1 MSSKKSEGGKT
12 ALVRIAIAD
21 ISSELAFECE
31 LSPTEIKSAVAKALA
46 DGSLLTL
53 TDIRGHEIL
62 VPAARIG
69 YVEIGQPAERRVGFG
84 AL

>member
-1 MSSKKSEGGKT
+1 MSTKKSEGAKA

-21 ISSELAFECE
+21 ISSELSFECE
-31 LSPTEIKSAVAKALA
+31 SSPAEIKAAVAKALA
-46 DGSLLTL
+46 DNSLLIL
-53 TDIRGHEIL
+53 TDIRGHEII

-84 AL
+84 AV

>member
-1 MSSKKSEGGKT
+1 MSTKKSEGAKA

-21 ISSELAFECE
+21 ISSELSFECE
-31 LSPTEIKSAVAKALA
+31 STPADIKAAVAKALS
-46 DGSLLTL
+46 DDSTLTL
-53 TDIRGHEIL
+53 TDIRGHEII

-69 YVEIGQPAERRVGFG
+69 YVEIGQPTERRVGFG

>member
-1 MSSKKSEGGKT
+1 MSTKKSEGAKA

-21 ISSELAFECE
+21 ISSELSFECE
-31 LSPTEIKSAVAKALA
+31 SSPADIKAAVAKALA
-46 DGSLLTL
+46 DSSLLSL
-53 TDIRGHEIL
+53 TDIRGHEII

-69 YVEIGQPAERRVGFG
+69 YVEIGESAERRVGFG

>member
-1 MSSKKSEGGKT
+1 MSTKKSEGSQA

-21 ISSELAFECE
+21 ISSELSFECE
-31 LSPTEIKSAVAKALA
+31 LSPADIKKAVAQALT
-46 DGSLLTL
+46 DNSPLTL
-53 TDIRGHEIL
+53 TDIRGHEIV

-69 YVEIGQPAERRVGFG
+69 YVEIGQPTERRVGFG